1 MVSDG
6 CSDAGEV
13 EEKMV
18 ATVLLMEGISLVL
31 RLLHWLP
38 GL

>member
-13 EEKMV
+13 EEKTA

-31 RLLHWLP
+31 WFAKL
-38 GL
+38 